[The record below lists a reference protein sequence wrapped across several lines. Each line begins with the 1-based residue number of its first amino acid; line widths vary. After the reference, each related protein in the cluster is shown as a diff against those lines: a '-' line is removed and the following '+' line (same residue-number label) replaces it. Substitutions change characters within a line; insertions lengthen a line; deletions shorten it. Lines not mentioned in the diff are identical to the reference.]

1 MKNNMEVP
9 QEIKN
14 VTVIS
19 PNNAT
24 FGYIAKGKNSH
35 KISQNIIS
43 KSYLYYVYSI
53 IIHNSQGMQTA

>member
-1 MKNNMEVP
+1 MEVP

-35 KISQNIIS
+35 KISQNNNLKELSI
-43 KSYLYYVYSI
+43 LCLQHHYS
-53 IIHNSQGMQTA
+53 Q